1 MFGFYGTDL
10 FLSNHKMIESEG
22 TSKTSRF
29 TPIWLFNGQV
39 CVIQC
44 DPSLCEQISKQR
56 DVNITEVIVILST
69 WIARHIQQVRH

>member
-1 MFGFYGTDL
+1 MFVFYGTDL
-10 FLSNHKMIESEG
+10 FLSNHRMIESEG

-29 TPIWLFNGQV
+29 TPIWLFNG
-39 CVIQC
+39 QC